1 MIEHAYAK
9 NVHVNCQYMQSM
21 LWLDIKSNVL
31 AKSVTRTRERHN
43 DWLDRI
49 TWKNLIIIFFHS
61 IWISGVVFQVR
72 FSLWLK
78 FSLEIMDLHIRCSLK
93 KKYICTKNSYI
104 HSFCI
109 FISCFDVMF
118 KILFLM
124 FCIAL
129 KKLKV
134 NSIQNRTV
142 C

>member
-1 MIEHAYAK
+1 MLTRKMCMSIVNTCSPCCGLISNQMCSQNLWH
-9 NVHVNCQYMQSM
+9 VHVRDIMIG
-21 LWLDIKSNVL
+21 LIELHGKIWLS
-31 AKSVTRTRERHN
+31 
-43 DWLDRI
+43 
-49 TWKNLIIIFFHS
+49 FFSHS